1 LPGFSA
7 GTSNPT
13 SWGMGANTHGT
24 MVFASVTQSEDIQ
37 ITCEPPLFLPA
48 DHIQVGEFAPGRSIA
63 SFENM
68 KDKDD
73 LAGYESF

>member
-1 LPGFSA
+1 M
-7 GTSNPT
+7 GT
-13 SWGMGANTHGT
+13 NTHASGP
-24 MVFASVTQSEDIQ
+24 MVFASVTQSEDIR

-68 KDKDD
+68 KDKAD
-73 LAGYESF
+73 LAGYESS